1 MTRTLN
7 TNIIKTD
14 VLNERVANE
23 NRPHRHV
30 CEYLEAFVKLK
41 ESERVIIVDGNRSKQ
56 EIADD
61 IWDKIKPYLAD

>member
-1 MTRTLN
+1 MKIDHIAMYVN
-7 TNIIKTD
+7 N
-14 VLNERVANE
+14 
-23 NRPHRHV
+23 
-30 CEYLEAFVKLK
+30 LEAFVKLK